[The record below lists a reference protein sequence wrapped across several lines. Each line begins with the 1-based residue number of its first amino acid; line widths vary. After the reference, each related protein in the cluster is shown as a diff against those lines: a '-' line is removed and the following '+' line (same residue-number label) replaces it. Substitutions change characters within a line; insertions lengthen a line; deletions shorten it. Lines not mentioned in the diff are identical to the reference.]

1 METNLTINYIEYKK
15 KEKMLKVTPHQGTT
29 KQNHTERPPHTDQSV
44 PVGGQ
49 SALLLCWDTVC
60 PPKAT
65 RGGGS
70 RALGNMDHQEQR
82 GCNVA
87 QGVPKLA
94 QTWPISVIGALT
106 GSRAPVGGRGGGWG
120 RGLERAQTWV
130 MIAGRSAHAY
140 FWGWFWLLGYFS
152 RAVLAN
158 VRGSSRDF
166 THIPALTEA
175 QPLP

>member
-1 METNLTINYIEYKK
+1 MNTRKK
-15 KEKMLKVTPHQGTT
+15 KRCSKSLLIRGLQSKTTLRGHLTRIRVCLWVGSQHCCFAGTQCVLQKRQG
-29 KQNHTERPPHTDQSV
+29 V
-44 PVGGQ
+44 
-49 SALLLCWDTVC
+49 
-60 PPKAT
+60 
-65 RGGGS
+65 GGS

-158 VRGSSRDF
+158 VTGSSRDF

>member
-65 RGGGS
+65 RGGGVS
-70 RALGNMDHQEQR
+70 RFGKHGPSGAARLQR
-82 GCNVA
+82 SPGCPEAGPNVA
-87 QGVPKLA
+87 HQRHRGSYRLPSPCRWPRRGV
-94 QTWPISVIGALT
+94 GE
-106 GSRAPVGGRGGGWG
+106 GRGKSTDLGYDCTEARPCIFLGVV
-120 RGLERAQTWV
+120 LA
-130 MIAGRSAHAY
+130 S
-140 FWGWFWLLGYFS
+140 WLLF
-152 RAVLAN
+152 
-158 VRGSSRDF
+158 
-166 THIPALTEA
+166 
-175 QPLP
+175 